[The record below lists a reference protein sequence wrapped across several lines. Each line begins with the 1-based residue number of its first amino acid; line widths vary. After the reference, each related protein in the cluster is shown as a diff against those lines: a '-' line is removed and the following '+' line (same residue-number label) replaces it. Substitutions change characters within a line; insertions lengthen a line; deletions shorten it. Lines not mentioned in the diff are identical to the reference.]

1 MTPKPEASI
10 FVSMDV
16 GQSHNTNCLK
26 IIYLHKATVC
36 CKRVSGHIRAHL
48 AISGGLRTGT
58 PISEHDFS
66 YNFSHH
72 ISRTLHV
79 VNKEVA
85 P

>member
-1 MTPKPEASI
+1 MTNLYAYVYAVERK
-10 FVSMDV
+10 
-16 GQSHNTNCLK
+16 
-26 IIYLHKATVC
+26 
-36 CKRVSGHIRAHL
+36 L
-48 AISGGLRTGT
+48 ANHSGGLRTGT

-66 YNFSHH
+66 CNFSHH

>member
-1 MTPKPEASI
+1 MQEDDDSTATQLH
-10 FVSMDV
+10 SMLTD
-16 GQSHNTNCLK
+16 N
-26 IIYLHKATVC
+26 
-36 CKRVSGHIRAHL
+36 
-48 AISGGLRTGT
+48 SGGLRTGT

-85 P
+85 L